1 MNGLHVQSLV
11 NTPEGPKTLENLE
24 AGDFIKVG
32 EEFSRLTGKIL
43 QFASCLELR
52 TDLGTCIIVPK
63 DSDVPTKNGV
73 VKASSLQA
81 GDDLLFCT
89 YRDVLKGASSDIF
102 DTLRKAGIPNEYS
115 LGVLSHVSKLDHIP
129 NGDLVISCANKSTA
143 LEIPAFHSVH
153 APCPHTIKRN
163 GKKNYTLT
171 LHDTSHILEMIE
183 GIGID
188 IFAGELLEV
197 AFTSPVIRQSVVQ
210 PLLSESAIIG
220 GEYLRFF
227 IPEKF
232 INLVFLHL
240 MSAGIKARMEKTGL
254 LVRLDY
260 IHVLITRFGIS
271 GKNFIVQ
278 VDPFHRPAEDYSSII
293 SVNEIGECPI
303 YHLTVDNA
311 SMIPTAGIYACL

>member
-102 DTLRKAGIPNEYS
+102 DTLRRQEFQTSTPLAYCLMCQSLPTYPMGIWLFLVPTR
-115 LGVLSHVSKLDHIP
+115 VLH
-129 NGDLVISCANKSTA
+129 
-143 LEIPAFHSVH
+143 
-153 APCPHTIKRN
+153 
-163 GKKNYTLT
+163 
-171 LHDTSHILEMIE
+171 
-183 GIGID
+183 
-188 IFAGELLEV
+188 
-197 AFTSPVIRQSVVQ
+197 
-210 PLLSESAIIG
+210 
-220 GEYLRFF
+220 
-227 IPEKF
+227 
-232 INLVFLHL
+232 
-240 MSAGIKARMEKTGL
+240 
-254 LVRLDY
+254 
-260 IHVLITRFGIS
+260 
-271 GKNFIVQ
+271 
-278 VDPFHRPAEDYSSII
+278 
-293 SVNEIGECPI
+293 
-303 YHLTVDNA
+303 
-311 SMIPTAGIYACL
+311 